1 MKKLE
6 HPNLVRLFEVIDDDL
21 AGRMFLV
28 MEYVPVSIISL
39 FGEQYTPNDNSC
51 WSSLI

>member
-6 HPNLVRLFEVIDDDL
+6 HPNLVKLFEVIDDDE

-28 MEYVPVSIISL
+28 MEYVPVTFYQL
-39 FGEQYTPNDNSC
+39 KKKEV
-51 WSSLI
+51 LIYIFSYFCL